1 MQIEKHWRHLLAVSI
16 GLLLGWWSL
25 THLNLVGRSVHHAV
39 EVVSPFLW
47 GAGLSFILSIPVN
60 SIEKRL
66 NQLAWFQ
73 KRRGLLRA
81 LSILL
86 AVMGIFCLLY
96 FLIFL
101 VLPDF
106 QETIFSF
113 VQLVPVTLS
122 RFMGKVLSWIDRH
135 PEWLISIQQMDID
148 LGSLVQ
154 QIVAWVQGTLTDFIG
169 SIFSISYG
177 VVTSLFNGFIAFVFA
192 ITMLAGKE
200 TLILQA
206 KKCIYA
212 WFSLPWA
219 NYLVNVGKESH
230 RIFTKFVSGQ
240 VLEGAILG
248 GLVFVGMLIFSFP
261 HALTIA
267 AISGAMGVIPIF
279 GAFFAAAIGTLL
291 IVVDSPTQAL
301 FFLLFLIVVQQFE
314 GNVIYPKVVG
324 SSVGLPGIWTLVAVT
339 VGGAYFGLTGMLLS
353 VPVFSLA
360 YRLISATVNH
370 RLQVKQL
377 KGDFDQQNL
386 NLF

>member
-1 MQIEKHWRHLLAVSI
+1 MQIEKHWRHLLAVST

-25 THLNLVGRSVHHAV
+25 NHLNLVGRSVHHAV

-169 SIFSISYG
+169 SIFSI
-177 VVTSLFNGFIAFVFA
+177 L
-192 ITMLAGKE
+192 MEL
-200 TLILQA
+200 
-206 KKCIYA
+206 
-212 WFSLPWA
+212 
-219 NYLVNVGKESH
+219 
-230 RIFTKFVSGQ
+230 
-240 VLEGAILG
+240 
-248 GLVFVGMLIFSFP
+248 
-261 HALTIA
+261 
-267 AISGAMGVIPIF
+267 
-279 GAFFAAAIGTLL
+279 
-291 IVVDSPTQAL
+291 
-301 FFLLFLIVVQQFE
+301 
-314 GNVIYPKVVG
+314 
-324 SSVGLPGIWTLVAVT
+324 
-339 VGGAYFGLTGMLLS
+339 
-353 VPVFSLA
+353 
-360 YRLISATVNH
+360 
-370 RLQVKQL
+370 
-377 KGDFDQQNL
+377 
-386 NLF
+386 